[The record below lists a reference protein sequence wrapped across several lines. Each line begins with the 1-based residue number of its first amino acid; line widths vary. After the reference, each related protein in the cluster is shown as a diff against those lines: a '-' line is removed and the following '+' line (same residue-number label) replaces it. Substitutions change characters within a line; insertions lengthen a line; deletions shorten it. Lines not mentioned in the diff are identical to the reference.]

1 MSERERIEKGEA
13 GRIYLLPYDTNMKG
27 EVTKTILPSGEL
39 ETPIELPAGCYVL
52 ACFEEASNEFKR
64 IYLAEYGRMSDQEI
78 DKLGDLANYSFQQLT
93 SIVEKRKPTTPREQG
108 SKLPQEQ
115 IMVPVR
121 KVDEINKYL
130 KKGYEIK
137 IELSNKQVV
146 LYIPERASHEPILV
160 GLVGFEPTNMVGSM
174 PSQV

>member
-1 MSERERIEKGEA
+1 MSAEADKKIGVIYSWRQLWMGHTEGIEA
-13 GRIYLLPYDTNMKG
+13 VYTTN
-27 EVTKTILPSGEL
+27 KTIPEDVVEQMRKAYAEASEAYLTLPKTRMTS
-39 ETPIELPAGCYVL
+39 IQ
-52 ACFEEASNEFKR
+52 EASNEFKR

-146 LYIPERASHEPILV
+146 LYIPERASH
-160 GLVGFEPTNMVGSM
+160 
-174 PSQV
+174 